1 MLIALDFFCHLV
13 LNIVGVFY
21 TSGLGLSAMGRRV
34 EPGSL
39 FSPDLLR
46 ANLCIRQDTPKKRQ
60 RVMDICVCV
69 CVWVIAEKSV
79 WIACQWLSIVRVVE
93 SIFINKES
101 PQEVS

>member
-46 ANLCIRQDTPKKRQ
+46 ANLCTRQDTPKKRQ
-60 RVMDICVCV
+60 QVMDM
-69 CVWVIAEKSV
+69 CVWVIAEKSIQ
-79 WIACQWLSIVRVVE
+79 IACQWLSIVRVVE

-101 PQEVS
+101 P

>member
-1 MLIALDFFCHLV
+1 
-13 LNIVGVFY
+13 
-21 TSGLGLSAMGRRV
+21 MGRRV

-79 WIACQWLSIVRVVE
+79 
-93 SIFINKES
+93 
-101 PQEVS
+101 